1 MLSASPSH
9 RHPGE
14 SRDPSISVTGMED
27 DLRQIQ
33 SKTVTALLK
42 GEFSDI
48 AGIFSTPPSR
58 LSIYRN
64 NTLIS
69 LTNALKATFPVTVQ
83 LADEQFFAYA
93 AHAFITAEPPREARL
108 SEFGGGLPRFLAR
121 FPTCRAYP
129 VIAEMAAFEW
139 AITRAMHGAETY
151 PAPAALLERLCEGG
165 GKLRLS
171 LQPNLNFA
179 VSRWNLVNVWMDHKT
194 NASLRPLERR
204 ITRIAVSRRGDD
216 IDFVNLDPARFIF
229 WRSLAGGRTIEHA
242 MLHAA
247 SRDPLFDPVFETLLL
262 FRAGLVTGLDV
273 EN

>member
-1 MLSASPSH
+1 MLNLQQTQDRVAAVLL
-9 RHPGE
+9 RGE
-14 SRDPSISVTGMED
+14 
-27 DLRQIQ
+27 LN
-33 SKTVTALLK
+33 
-42 GEFSDI
+42 DI

-58 LSIYRN
+58 LNIYRN
-64 NTLIS
+64 NTMIS

-83 LADEQFFAYA
+83 LVDENFFAYA

-121 FPTCRAYP
+121 FPACRAYP

-139 AITRAMHGAETY
+139 AITRALHGAETY
-151 PAPAALLERLCEGG
+151 PAPAALLERLREGG
-165 GKLRLS
+165 GKMRVS

-179 VSRWNLVNVWMDHKT
+179 FSRWNLVNVWLDHKT
-194 NASLRPLERR
+194 NANLRPLERR

-242 MLHAA
+242 MLRAA
-247 SRDPLFDPVFETLLL
+247 SRDPLFDPVSETLLL
-262 FRAGLVTGLDV
+262 FRAGLVTGFDV